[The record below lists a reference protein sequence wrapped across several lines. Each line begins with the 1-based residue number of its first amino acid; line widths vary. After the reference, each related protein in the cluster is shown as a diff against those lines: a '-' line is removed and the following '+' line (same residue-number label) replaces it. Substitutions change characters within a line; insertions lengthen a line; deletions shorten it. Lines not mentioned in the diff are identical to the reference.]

1 LTGCEGARNLN
12 LTVQTKVRFP
22 WWRAASAVAAVL
34 LLALA
39 AACGDEDETDNPS
52 GSPAAT
58 QSGSAVTPA
67 ASTDNCVPGDGP
79 PAEGAGPDGLEG
91 RITFVRL
98 VFGCQPDIYIM
109 DASGDNATAIATDE
123 TIDDESDLSPDGRQV
138 VFFSGRDGNA
148 YIYLMNADGSDV
160 KRLTKGGGGDT
171 SPRWSPDGELIAFSR
186 SGSLYTMKP
195 DGSEQTLIMEAQ
207 ASATAEPCRAGGF
220 IGSWAP
226 DGERITYYSAVVRS
240 GEPSSYWVCSINKDG
255 SGIELLVGEP
265 AGGLHAEPYWSP
277 DGNRIA
283 FRDDREGDCI
293 QTGGSSCDYDV
304 WVLDL
309 ESGEQ
314 RSVTP
319 DPDDKAALD
328 IEPAWSPDGEWII
341 FASNRDD
348 PNFDLYVV
356 HPDGTGLQRL
366 LNDPG
371 AKDSYPSWR

>member
-1 LTGCEGARNLN
+1 
-12 LTVQTKVRFP
+12 
-22 WWRAASAVAAVL
+22 
-34 LLALA
+34 
-39 AACGDEDETDNPS
+39 
-52 GSPAAT
+52 
-58 QSGSAVTPA
+58 
-67 ASTDNCVPGDGP
+67 
-79 PAEGAGPDGLEG
+79 
-91 RITFVRL
+91 
-98 VFGCQPDIYIM
+98 M
-109 DASGDNATAIATDE
+109 DANGDSATPIATHE
-123 TIDDESDLSPDGRQV
+123 TIDDESDLSPDGTQV

-160 KRLTKGGGGDT
+160 KRLTEGGGGDT

-207 ASATAEPCRAGGF
+207 AAASAEPCRAGGF

-255 SGIELLVGEP
+255 P
-265 AGGLHAEPYWSP
+265 ASNSSWANPRAACAEPYWSP

-309 ESGEQ
+309 G
-314 RSVTP
+314 R
-319 DPDDKAALD
+319 
-328 IEPAWSPDGEWII
+328 
-341 FASNRDD
+341 
-348 PNFDLYVV
+348 
-356 HPDGTGLQRL
+356 
-366 LNDPG
+366 
-371 AKDSYPSWR
+371 